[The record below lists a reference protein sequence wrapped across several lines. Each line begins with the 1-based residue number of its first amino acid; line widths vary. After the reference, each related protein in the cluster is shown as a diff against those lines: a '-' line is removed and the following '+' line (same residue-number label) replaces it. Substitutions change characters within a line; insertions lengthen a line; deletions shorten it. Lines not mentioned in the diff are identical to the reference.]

1 MRSPKLKLNL
11 KLSTNPPT
19 KKFTSDLLL
28 KKFSVVDCLALLKD
42 SLPMRSMAFY
52 MEMECLLS
60 EKGLSISVSKKS
72 VKRTLQRTVNL
83 LILSMMNVLLYSEM
97 LTRRLCKLKN
107 SRKLL
112 LKSKRLKKMLSMLLL
127 LVVSLL
133 MDNLKL

>member
-19 KKFTSDLLL
+19 KKFSSDLLL
-28 KKFSVVDCLALLKD
+28 KKFSVVDYLALLKD
-42 SLPMRSMAFY
+42 SLLMRSMAFC
-52 MEMECLLS
+52 MEMECPLS
-60 EKGLSISVSKKS
+60 EKRLSISVSKKS

-97 LTRRLCKLKN
+97 LMRRLCKLNN
-107 SRKLL
+107 SHKLL
-112 LKSKRLKKMLSMLLL
+112 MKSKRLRKMLSMLLL

>member
-19 KKFTSDLLL
+19 KKFSSDLLL
-28 KKFSVVDCLALLKD
+28 KKFSVVDYLALLKD
-42 SLPMRSMAFY
+42 SLPMRSMAFC

-60 EKGLSISVSKKS
+60 EKRLSISVSKKS

-97 LTRRLCKLKN
+97 LMRRLCKLNN
-107 SRKLL
+107 SHKLL
-112 LKSKRLKKMLSMLLL
+112 LKSKRLRKMLSMLLL

-133 MDNLKL
+133 VDNLKL